1 MIALLVGM
9 LDGTWVNGFDIGYL
23 VGRAVNRV
31 EEVPVVVVALG
42 VVSLA
47 VIGSVDVV
55 WVVGPAVDF
64 PV

>member
-1 MIALLVGM
+1 M
-9 LDGTWVNGFDIGYL
+9 LNGTWVNGFDIGYL

-47 VIGSVDVV
+47 VIGSVDGV
-55 WVVGPAVDF
+55 WVVGPAVNF

>member
-1 MIALLVGM
+1 M
-9 LDGTWVNGFDIGYL
+9 
-23 VGRAVNRV
+23 AVNRV

-55 WVVGPAVDF
+55 WVVGPVVDF